1 MRKMGKLEDMAL
13 LVAVAEAGGL
23 SAAGRRLSLSP
34 ATMTARLKAMEERY
48 QTRLF
53 HRSTRA
59 ITLTNAGEDFYHAAR
74 RVLEE
79 ARHAES
85 LLTQKEG
92 VLSGDIRLSAPSDFG
107 RQYLSPAIVDF
118 TRRHP
123 EVTFSVYL
131 GERVEDLVANRL
143 DMSIRVGNLPDSS
156 LAIRHIRPN
165 HRVLVASTAYL
176 AARGMPASPE
186 ALHHHRCLA
195 LERHGVVMNEWRFEE
210 AGKEQ
215 VIRVTPAMVCDDGAL
230 LRQWALSGAGIA
242 GKSWWDV
249 KRDVE
254 EGRLQVLFADRF
266 TGFSRLDRKEVGL
279 QFVFPQRKLQP
290 PQVSAFMAFFIDWLE
305 ESSPSSARRK

>member
-1 MRKMGKLEDMAL
+1 MGKRADMAL
-13 LVAVAEAGGL
+13 LGAVAEAGGL

-59 ITLTNAGEDFYHAAR
+59 ITLTRAGEDFYHAAR

-92 VLSGDIRLSAPSDFG
+92 VLSGNIRLSAPSDFG

-118 TRRHP
+118 SRRHP
-123 EVTFSVYL
+123 EVTFSVFV

-143 DMSIRVGNLPDSS
+143 DRSIRGGNLPDSS
-156 LAIRHIRPN
+156 VAIRHIRPN
-165 HRVLVASTAYL
+165 HRVLVASEAYL
-176 AARGMPASPE
+176 ATHGTPASLDE
-186 ALHHHRCLA
+186 LHHHRCLA

-210 AGKEQ
+210 AGKER
-215 VIRVTPAMVCDDGAL
+215 VVRVTPAMVCDDGAL

-254 EGRLQVLFADRF
+254 EGRLQVLFAERF
-266 TGFSRLDRKEVGL
+266 TGFSPLDRKEVGL

-290 PQVSAFMAFFIDWLE
+290 PQVSAFMAFFIDWLG
-305 ESSPSSARRK
+305 ESSPSSARRR

>member
-1 MRKMGKLEDMAL
+1 MGKLEDMAL

-59 ITLTNAGEDFYHAAR
+59 ITLTRPGEDFYHAAR

-92 VLSGDIRLSAPSDFG
+92 VLSGNIRLSAPSDFG

-118 TRRHP
+118 SRRHP
-123 EVTFSVYL
+123 EVTFSVFL

-165 HRVLVASTAYL
+165 HRVLVASEAYL
-176 AARGMPASPE
+176 ATHGTPASLDE
-186 ALHHHRCLA
+186 LHHHRCLA

-210 AGKEQ
+210 AGKER
-215 VIRVTPAMVCDDGAL
+215 VVRVTPAMVCDDGAL

-254 EGRLQVLFADRF
+254 EGRLQVLFAERF
-266 TGFSRLDRKEVGL
+266 TGFSPLDRKEVGL

-290 PQVSAFMAFFIDWLE
+290 PQVSAFMTFFIDWLG
-305 ESSPSSARRK
+305 ESSPSSARRR

>member
-1 MRKMGKLEDMAL
+1 MGKLEDMAL

-59 ITLTNAGEDFYHAAR
+59 ITLTRAGEDFYHAAR

-92 VLSGDIRLSAPSDFG
+92 VLSGNIRLSAPSDFG

-118 TRRHP
+118 SRRHP
-123 EVTFSVYL
+123 EVTFSVFL

-156 LAIRHIRPN
+156 LALRHIRPN
-165 HRVLVASTAYL
+165 HRVLVASEAYL
-176 AARGMPASPE
+176 ATHGTPASLDE
-186 ALHHHRCLA
+186 LHHHRCLA

-210 AGKEQ
+210 AGKER
-215 VIRVTPAMVCDDGAL
+215 VVRVTPAMVCDDGAL

-242 GKSWWDV
+242 GKSWWDL
-249 KRDVE
+249 KMDVE
-254 EGRLQVLFADRF
+254 EGRRQVLFAERF
-266 TGFSRLDRKEVGL
+266 TGFSPLDRKEVGL

-290 PQVSAFMAFFIDWLE
+290 PQVSAFMAFFIDWLG
-305 ESSPSSARRK
+305 ESSPSSARRR

>member
-1 MRKMGKLEDMAL
+1 MGKLEDMAL

-59 ITLTNAGEDFYHAAR
+59 ITLTRAGEDFYHAAR

-92 VLSGDIRLSAPSDFG
+92 VLSGNIRLSAPSDFG

-118 TRRHP
+118 SRRHP
-123 EVTFSVYL
+123 EVTFSVFL
-131 GERVEDLVANRL
+131 GERVEDLVANQL

-165 HRVLVASTAYL
+165 HRVLVASEAYL
-176 AARGMPASPE
+176 ATHGTPAALDE
-186 ALHHHRCLA
+186 LHHHRCLA

-210 AGKEQ
+210 AGKER
-215 VIRVTPAMVCDDGAL
+215 VVRVTPAMVCDDGAL

-254 EGRLQVLFADRF
+254 EGRLQVLFAERF
-266 TGFSRLDRKEVGL
+266 TGFSPLDRKEVGL

-290 PQVSAFMAFFIDWLE
+290 PQVSAFMAFFIDWLG
-305 ESSPSSARRK
+305 ESSPSSARRR

>member
-1 MRKMGKLEDMAL
+1 MGKLEDMAL

-279 QFVFPQRKLQP
+279 QFVFTQRKLQP

>member
-1 MRKMGKLEDMAL
+1 MGKLEDMAL

-59 ITLTNAGEDFYHAAR
+59 ITLTRAGEDFYHAAR

-92 VLSGDIRLSAPSDFG
+92 VLSGNIRLSAPSDFG

-118 TRRHP
+118 SRRHA
-123 EVTFSVYL
+123 EVTFSVFL

-165 HRVLVASTAYL
+165 HRVLVASEAYL
-176 AARGMPASPE
+176 ATHGTPASLDE
-186 ALHHHRCLA
+186 LHHHRCLA

-210 AGKEQ
+210 AGKER
-215 VIRVTPAMVCDDGAL
+215 VVRVTPAMVCDDGAL

-254 EGRLQVLFADRF
+254 EGRLQVLFAERF
-266 TGFSRLDRKEVGL
+266 TGFSPLDRKEVGL

-290 PQVSAFMAFFIDWLE
+290 PQVSAFMAFFIDWLG
-305 ESSPSSARRK
+305 ESSPSSARRR

>member
-1 MRKMGKLEDMAL
+1 MGKLEDMAL

-59 ITLTNAGEDFYHAAR
+59 ITLTNAGEDFYHA
-74 RVLEE
+74 
-79 ARHAES
+79 
-85 LLTQKEG
+85 
-92 VLSGDIRLSAPSDFG
+92 DFG

-176 AARGMPASPE
+176 AARGTPASPE

-215 VIRVTPAMVCDDGAL
+215 IIRVTPAMVCDDGAL
-230 LRQWALSGAGIA
+230 LRQWALSGSGIA

-266 TGFSRLDRKEVGL
+266 TGFSPLDRKEVGL

-305 ESSPSSARRK
+305 K

>member
-1 MRKMGKLEDMAL
+1 MGKLEDMAL

-59 ITLTNAGEDFYHAAR
+59 ITLTRAGEDFYHAAR

-85 LLTQKEG
+85 LLTQKEE
-92 VLSGDIRLSAPSDFG
+92 VLSGNIRLSAPSDFG

-118 TRRHP
+118 SRRHP
-123 EVTFSVYL
+123 EVTFSVFL

-165 HRVLVASTAYL
+165 HRVLVASEAYL
-176 AARGMPASPE
+176 ATHGTPASLDE
-186 ALHHHRCLA
+186 LHHHRCLA

-210 AGKEQ
+210 AGKER
-215 VIRVTPAMVCDDGAL
+215 VVRVTPAMVCDDGAL

-254 EGRLQVLFADRF
+254 EGRLQVLFAERF
-266 TGFSRLDRKEVGL
+266 TGFSPLDRKEVGL

-290 PQVSAFMAFFIDWLE
+290 PQVSAFMAFFIDWLG
-305 ESSPSSARRK
+305 ESSPSSARRR

>member
-1 MRKMGKLEDMAL
+1 MGKLEDMAL

-59 ITLTNAGEDFYHAAR
+59 ITLTRAGEDFYHAAR

-92 VLSGDIRLSAPSDFG
+92 VLSGNIRLSAPSDFG

-118 TRRHP
+118 SRRHP
-123 EVTFSVYL
+123 EVTFSVFL
-131 GERVEDLVANRL
+131 GERVEDLVATRL
-143 DMSIRVGNLPDSS
+143 DMSIRVGTLPDSS

-165 HRVLVASTAYL
+165 HRVLVASEAYL
-176 AARGMPASPE
+176 ATHGTPAALDE
-186 ALHHHRCLA
+186 LHHHRCLA

-210 AGKEQ
+210 AGKER
-215 VIRVTPAMVCDDGAL
+215 VVRVTPAMVCDDGAL

-254 EGRLQVLFADRF
+254 EGRLQVLFAERF
-266 TGFSRLDRKEVGL
+266 TGFSPLDRKEVGL

-290 PQVSAFMAFFIDWLE
+290 PQVSAFMAFFIDWLG
-305 ESSPSSARRK
+305 ESSPSSARRR

>member
-1 MRKMGKLEDMAL
+1 MGKLEDMAL

-176 AARGMPASPE
+176 AALGTPASPE

-215 VIRVTPAMVCDDGAL
+215 IIRVTPAMVCDDGAL

-266 TGFSRLDRKEVGL
+266 TGFSPLDRKEVGL

-305 ESSPSSARRK
+305 K

>member
-1 MRKMGKLEDMAL
+1 MGKLEDMAL

-165 HRVLVASTAYL
+165 HRVLVASTDYL

-266 TGFSRLDRKEVGL
+266 TGFSPLDRKEVGL

-305 ESSPSSARRK
+305 K

>member
-1 MRKMGKLEDMAL
+1 MGKLEDMAL
-13 LVAVAEAGGL
+13 LVAVAEAGGGL

-59 ITLTNAGEDFYHAAR
+59 ITLTRAGEDFYHAAR

-92 VLSGDIRLSAPSDFG
+92 VLSGNIRLSAPSDFG

-118 TRRHP
+118 SRRHP
-123 EVTFSVYL
+123 EVTFSVFL

-165 HRVLVASTAYL
+165 HRVLVASEAYL
-176 AARGMPASPE
+176 ATHGTPASLDE
-186 ALHHHRCLA
+186 LHHHRCLA

-210 AGKEQ
+210 AGKER
-215 VIRVTPAMVCDDGAL
+215 VVRVTPAMVCDDGAL

-254 EGRLQVLFADRF
+254 EGRLQVLFAERF
-266 TGFSRLDRKEVGL
+266 TGFSPLDRKEVGL

-290 PQVSAFMAFFIDWLE
+290 PQVSAFMAFFIDWLG
-305 ESSPSSARRK
+305 ESSPSSARRR

>member
-1 MRKMGKLEDMAL
+1 MGKLEDMAL

-59 ITLTNAGEDFYHAAR
+59 ITLTRAGEDFYHAAR

-92 VLSGDIRLSAPSDFG
+92 VLSGNIRLSAPSDFG

-118 TRRHP
+118 SRRHP
-123 EVTFSVYL
+123 EVTFSVFL

-143 DMSIRVGNLPDSS
+143 DMSIRVGKLPDSS

-165 HRVLVASTAYL
+165 HRVLVASEAYL
-176 AARGMPASPE
+176 ATHGTPASLDE
-186 ALHHHRCLA
+186 LHHHRCLA

-210 AGKEQ
+210 AGKER
-215 VIRVTPAMVCDDGAL
+215 VVRVTPAMVCDDGAL

-254 EGRLQVLFADRF
+254 EGRLQVLFAERF
-266 TGFSRLDRKEVGL
+266 TGFSPLDRKEVGL

-290 PQVSAFMAFFIDWLE
+290 PQVSAFMAFFIDWLG
-305 ESSPSSARRK
+305 ESSPSSARRR

>member
-1 MRKMGKLEDMAL
+1 MGKLEDMAL

-59 ITLTNAGEDFYHAAR
+59 ITLTRAGEDFYHAAR

-92 VLSGDIRLSAPSDFG
+92 VLSGNIRLSAPSDFG

-118 TRRHP
+118 SRRHP
-123 EVTFSVYL
+123 EVTFSVFL

-165 HRVLVASTAYL
+165 HRVQVASEAYL
-176 AARGMPASPE
+176 ATHGTPAALDE
-186 ALHHHRCLA
+186 LHHHRCLA

-210 AGKEQ
+210 AGKER
-215 VIRVTPAMVCDDGAL
+215 VVRVTPAMVCDDGAL

-254 EGRLQVLFADRF
+254 EGRLQVLFAERF
-266 TGFSRLDRKEVGL
+266 TGFSPLDRKEVGL

-290 PQVSAFMAFFIDWLE
+290 PQVSAFMAFFIDWLG
-305 ESSPSSARRK
+305 ESSPSSARRR

>member
-1 MRKMGKLEDMAL
+1 MGKLEDMAL
-13 LVAVAEAGGL
+13 LVTVAEAGGL

-59 ITLTNAGEDFYHAAR
+59 ITLTRAGEDFYHAAR

-92 VLSGDIRLSAPSDFG
+92 VLSGNIRLSAPSDFG

-118 TRRHP
+118 SRRHP
-123 EVTFSVYL
+123 EVTFSVFL

-165 HRVLVASTAYL
+165 HRVLVASEAYL
-176 AARGMPASPE
+176 ATHGTPASLDE
-186 ALHHHRCLA
+186 LHHHRCLA

-210 AGKEQ
+210 AGKER
-215 VIRVTPAMVCDDGAL
+215 VVRVTPAMVCDDGAL

-254 EGRLQVLFADRF
+254 EGRLQVLFAERF
-266 TGFSRLDRKEVGL
+266 IGFSPLDRKEVGL

-290 PQVSAFMAFFIDWLE
+290 PQVSAFMAFFIDWLG
-305 ESSPSSARRK
+305 ESSPSSARRR

>member
-1 MRKMGKLEDMAL
+1 MGKLEDMAL
-13 LVAVAEAGGL
+13 LVTVAEAGGL

-59 ITLTNAGEDFYHAAR
+59 ITLTRAGEDFYHAAR

-92 VLSGDIRLSAPSDFG
+92 VLSGNIRLSAPSDFG

-118 TRRHP
+118 SRRHP
-123 EVTFSVYL
+123 EVTFSVFL

-165 HRVLVASTAYL
+165 HRVLVASEAYL
-176 AARGMPASPE
+176 ATHGTPASLDE
-186 ALHHHRCLA
+186 LHHHRCLA

-210 AGKEQ
+210 AGKER
-215 VIRVTPAMVCDDGAL
+215 VVRVTPAMVCDDGAL

-254 EGRLQVLFADRF
+254 EGRLQVLFAERF
-266 TGFSRLDRKEVGL
+266 TGFSPLDRKEVGL

-290 PQVSAFMAFFIDWLE
+290 PQVSAFMAFFIDWLGE
-305 ESSPSSARRK
+305 TSPSSARRR

>member
-1 MRKMGKLEDMAL
+1 MGKLEDMAL

-59 ITLTNAGEDFYHAAR
+59 ITLTRAGEDFYHAAR

-92 VLSGDIRLSAPSDFG
+92 VLSGNIRLSAPSDFG

-118 TRRHP
+118 SRRHP
-123 EVTFSVYL
+123 EVTFSVFL

-165 HRVLVASTAYL
+165 HRVLVASEAYL
-176 AARGMPASPE
+176 ATHGTPASLDE
-186 ALHHHRCLA
+186 LHHHRCLA

-210 AGKEQ
+210 AGKER
-215 VIRVTPAMVCDDGAL
+215 VVRVTPAMVCDDGAL

-254 EGRLQVLFADRF
+254 EGRLQVLFAERF
-266 TGFSRLDRKEVGL
+266 TGFSPLDRKEVGL

-290 PQVSAFMAFFIDWLE
+290 PQVSAFMTFFIDWLG

>member
-1 MRKMGKLEDMAL
+1 MGKLEDMAL

-59 ITLTNAGEDFYHAAR
+59 ITLTRAGEDFYHAAR

-92 VLSGDIRLSAPSDFG
+92 VLSGNIRLSAPSDFG

-118 TRRHP
+118 SRRHP
-123 EVTFSVYL
+123 EVTFSVFL

-165 HRVLVASTAYL
+165 HRVLVASEAYL
-176 AARGMPASPE
+176 ATHGTPAALDE
-186 ALHHHRCLA
+186 LHHHRCLA
-195 LERHGVVMNEWRFEE
+195 LERHGVVMNEWRFEV
-210 AGKEQ
+210 AGKER
-215 VIRVTPAMVCDDGAL
+215 VVRVTPAMVCDDGAL

-254 EGRLQVLFADRF
+254 EGRLQVLFAERF
-266 TGFSRLDRKEVGL
+266 TGFSPLDRKEVGL

-290 PQVSAFMAFFIDWLE
+290 PQVSAFMAFFIDWLG
-305 ESSPSSARRK
+305 ESSPSSARRR

>member
-1 MRKMGKLEDMAL
+1 MGKLEDMAL

-59 ITLTNAGEDFYHAAR
+59 ITLTRAGEDFYHAAR

-92 VLSGDIRLSAPSDFG
+92 VLSGNIRLSAPSDFG

-118 TRRHP
+118 SRRHP
-123 EVTFSVYL
+123 EVTFSVFL

-165 HRVLVASTAYL
+165 HRVLVASEAYL
-176 AARGMPASPE
+176 ATHGTPASLDE
-186 ALHHHRCLA
+186 LHHHRCLA

-210 AGKEQ
+210 AGKER
-215 VIRVTPAMVCDDGAL
+215 VVRVTPAMVCDDGAL

-242 GKSWWDV
+242 GKSWWDM

-254 EGRLQVLFADRF
+254 EGRLQVLFAERF
-266 TGFSRLDRKEVGL
+266 TGFSPLDRKEVGL

-290 PQVSAFMAFFIDWLE
+290 PQVSAFMTFFIDWLG
-305 ESSPSSARRK
+305 ESSPSSARRR

>member
-1 MRKMGKLEDMAL
+1 MGKLEDMAL

-165 HRVLVASTAYL
+165 HRVLVASTDYL

-195 LERHGVVMNEWRFEE
+195 LERHGVVMTEWRFEE

>member
-1 MRKMGKLEDMAL
+1 MGKLEDMAL

-59 ITLTNAGEDFYHAAR
+59 ITLTRAGKDFYHAAR

-92 VLSGDIRLSAPSDFG
+92 VLSGNIRLSAPSDFG

-118 TRRHP
+118 SRRHP
-123 EVTFSVYL
+123 EVTFSVFL

-165 HRVLVASTAYL
+165 HRVLVASEAYL
-176 AARGMPASPE
+176 ATHGTPASLDE
-186 ALHHHRCLA
+186 LHHHRCLA

-210 AGKEQ
+210 AGKER
-215 VIRVTPAMVCDDGAL
+215 VVRVTPAMVCDDGAL

-254 EGRLQVLFADRF
+254 EGRLQVLFAERF
-266 TGFSRLDRKEVGL
+266 TGFSPLDRKEVGL

-290 PQVSAFMAFFIDWLE
+290 PQVSAFMAFFIDCLG
-305 ESSPSSARRK
+305 ESSPSSARRR

>member
-1 MRKMGKLEDMAL
+1 MGKLEDMAL

-59 ITLTNAGEDFYHAAR
+59 ITLTRAGEDFYHAAR

-92 VLSGDIRLSAPSDFG
+92 VLSGNIRLSAPSDFG

-118 TRRHP
+118 SRRHP
-123 EVTFSVYL
+123 EVSFSVFL

-165 HRVLVASTAYL
+165 HRVLVASEAYL
-176 AARGMPASPE
+176 ATHGTPASLDE
-186 ALHHHRCLA
+186 LHHHRCLA

-210 AGKEQ
+210 AGKER
-215 VIRVTPAMVCDDGAL
+215 VVRVTPAMVCDDGAL

-254 EGRLQVLFADRF
+254 EGRLQVLFAEHF
-266 TGFSRLDRKEVGL
+266 TGFSPLDRKEVGL

-290 PQVSAFMAFFIDWLE
+290 PQVSAFMAFFIDWLG
-305 ESSPSSARRK
+305 ESSPSSARRR

>member
-1 MRKMGKLEDMAL
+1 MGKLEDMAL

-305 ESSPSSARRK
+305 EPSPSSARRK

>member
-1 MRKMGKLEDMAL
+1 MGKLEDMAL
-13 LVAVAEAGGL
+13 LVTVAEAGGL

-59 ITLTNAGEDFYHAAR
+59 ITLTRAGEDFYHAAR

-92 VLSGDIRLSAPSDFG
+92 VLSGNIRLSAPSDFG

-118 TRRHP
+118 SRRHP
-123 EVTFSVYL
+123 EVTFSVFL

-165 HRVLVASTAYL
+165 HRVLVASEAYL
-176 AARGMPASPE
+176 ATHGTPAALDE
-186 ALHHHRCLA
+186 LHHHRCLA

-210 AGKEQ
+210 AGKER
-215 VIRVTPAMVCDDGAL
+215 VVRVTPAMVCDDGAL

-254 EGRLQVLFADRF
+254 EGRLQVLFAERF
-266 TGFSRLDRKEVGL
+266 TGFSPLDRKEVGL

-290 PQVSAFMAFFIDWLE
+290 PQVSAFMAFFIDWLG
-305 ESSPSSARRK
+305 ESSPSSARRR

>member
-1 MRKMGKLEDMAL
+1 MGKLEDMAL

-59 ITLTNAGEDFYHAAR
+59 ITLTRPGEDFYHAAR

-92 VLSGDIRLSAPSDFG
+92 VLSGNIRLSAPSDFG

-118 TRRHP
+118 SRRHP
-123 EVTFSVYL
+123 EVTFSVFL

-165 HRVLVASTAYL
+165 HRVLVASEAYL
-176 AARGMPASPE
+176 TTHGTPASLDE
-186 ALHHHRCLA
+186 LHHHRCLA

-210 AGKEQ
+210 AGKER
-215 VIRVTPAMVCDDGAL
+215 VVRVTPAMVCDDGAL

-254 EGRLQVLFADRF
+254 EGRLQVLFAERF
-266 TGFSRLDRKEVGL
+266 TGFSPLDRKEVGL

-290 PQVSAFMAFFIDWLE
+290 PQVSAFMTFFIDWLG
-305 ESSPSSARRK
+305 ESSPSSARRR

>member
-1 MRKMGKLEDMAL
+1 MGKLEDMAL

-230 LRQWALSGAGIA
+230 LRQWALRGAGIA

>member
-1 MRKMGKLEDMAL
+1 MGKLEDMAL

-59 ITLTNAGEDFYHAAR
+59 ITLTRAGEDFYHAAR

-92 VLSGDIRLSAPSDFG
+92 VLSGNIRLSAPSDFG

-118 TRRHP
+118 SRRHP
-123 EVTFSVYL
+123 EVTFSVFL

-165 HRVLVASTAYL
+165 HRVLVASEAYL
-176 AARGMPASPE
+176 ATHGTPAALDE
-186 ALHHHRCLA
+186 LHHHRCLA

-210 AGKEQ
+210 AGKER
-215 VIRVTPAMVCDDGAL
+215 VVRVTPAMVCDDGAL

-266 TGFSRLDRKEVGL
+266 TGFSPLDRKEVGL

-290 PQVSAFMAFFIDWLE
+290 PQVSAFMAFFIDWLG
-305 ESSPSSARRK
+305 ESSPSSARRR

>member
-1 MRKMGKLEDMAL
+1 MGKLEDMAL

-59 ITLTNAGEDFYHAAR
+59 ITLTRAGEDFYHAAR

-92 VLSGDIRLSAPSDFG
+92 VLSGNIRLSAPSDFG

-118 TRRHP
+118 SRRHP
-123 EVTFSVYL
+123 EVTFSVFL

-165 HRVLVASTAYL
+165 HRVLVASEAYL
-176 AARGMPASPE
+176 ATHGTPAALDE
-186 ALHHHRCLA
+186 LHHHRCLA

-210 AGKEQ
+210 AGKER
-215 VIRVTPAMVCDDGAL
+215 VVRVTPAMVCDDGAL

-254 EGRLQVLFADRF
+254 EGRLQVLFAERF
-266 TGFSRLDRKEVGL
+266 TGFSPLDRKEVGL

-290 PQVSAFMAFFIDWLE
+290 PQVSAFMTFFIDWLG
-305 ESSPSSARRK
+305 ESSPSSARRR

>member
-1 MRKMGKLEDMAL
+1 MGKLEDMAL

-59 ITLTNAGEDFYHAAR
+59 ITLTRAGEDFYHAAR

-92 VLSGDIRLSAPSDFG
+92 VLSGNIRLSAPSDFG

-118 TRRHP
+118 SRRHP
-123 EVTFSVYL
+123 EVTFSVFL

-165 HRVLVASTAYL
+165 HRVLVASEAYL
-176 AARGMPASPE
+176 ATHGTPAALDE
-186 ALHHHRCLA
+186 LHHHRCLA

-215 VIRVTPAMVCDDGAL
+215 IIRVTPAMVCDDGAL

-266 TGFSRLDRKEVGL
+266 TGFSPLDRKEVGL

-290 PQVSAFMAFFIDWLE
+290 PQVSAFMAFFIDWLG
-305 ESSPSSARRK
+305 ESSPSSARRR

>member
-1 MRKMGKLEDMAL
+1 MGKLEDMAL

-59 ITLTNAGEDFYHAAR
+59 ITLTRAGEDFYHAAR

-92 VLSGDIRLSAPSDFG
+92 VLSGNIRLSAPSDFG

-118 TRRHP
+118 SPRHP
-123 EVTFSVYL
+123 EVTFSVFL

-165 HRVLVASTAYL
+165 HRVLVASEAYL
-176 AARGMPASPE
+176 ATHGTPASLDE
-186 ALHHHRCLA
+186 LHHHRCLA

-210 AGKEQ
+210 AGKER
-215 VIRVTPAMVCDDGAL
+215 VVRVTPAMVCDDGAL

-254 EGRLQVLFADRF
+254 EGRLQVLFAERF
-266 TGFSRLDRKEVGL
+266 TGFSPLDRKEVGL

-290 PQVSAFMAFFIDWLE
+290 PQVSAFMAFFIDWLG
-305 ESSPSSARRK
+305 ESSPSSARRR

>member
-1 MRKMGKLEDMAL
+1 MGKLEDMAL

-59 ITLTNAGEDFYHAAR
+59 ITLTRAGEDFYHAAR

-92 VLSGDIRLSAPSDFG
+92 VLSGNIRLSAPSDFG

-118 TRRHP
+118 SRRHP
-123 EVTFSVYL
+123 EVTFSVFL

-165 HRVLVASTAYL
+165 HRVLVALEAYL
-176 AARGMPASPE
+176 ATHGTPASLDE
-186 ALHHHRCLA
+186 LHHHRCLA

-210 AGKEQ
+210 AGKER
-215 VIRVTPAMVCDDGAL
+215 VVRVTPAMVCDDGAL

-254 EGRLQVLFADRF
+254 EGRLQVLFAERF
-266 TGFSRLDRKEVGL
+266 TGFSPLDRKEVGL

-290 PQVSAFMAFFIDWLE
+290 PQVSAFMAFFIDWLG
-305 ESSPSSARRK
+305 ESSPSSARRR